1 MKITIVGGGEIG
13 RTLCNLLSDEGH
25 KIILIEKDSSFAK
38 DIAAHTNAMIIQGD
52 GTEITSMEE
61 AKVGDSDVLIA
72 ATNDDKT
79 NLMVAEIGKSF
90 EIQRIIARVNS
101 VKNEELFTQLAGM
114 DVIPVV
120 GLTVSH
126 IKNLLEHE
134 DFRTIAVV
142 GSGDVE
148 IIEIKVKEK
157 SKMIDKG
164 ISDVPKG
171 VISLIYRRNKSVWPD
186 EKAKF
191 LKHDKVM
198 MTIKVTDIPSTV
210 KLFS

>member
-25 KIILIEKDSSFAK
+25 RIILIEKDSSFAK

-134 DFRTIAVV
+134 MLIISSITV
-142 GSGDVE
+142 G
-148 IIEIKVKEK
+148 KLN
-157 SKMIDKG
+157 
-164 ISDVPKG
+164 
-171 VISLIYRRNKSVWPD
+171 VIRLG
-186 EKAKF
+186 
-191 LKHDKVM
+191 
-198 MTIKVTDIPSTV
+198 
-210 KLFS
+210 LFSDLFLLKKIIKLNGNVSNIINHHLPIIHKKHFVRIVYQRLQIR